1 MDVDSILDGG
11 IPVGAGITEI
21 CGLPGTGKSQL
32 CMQLAV
38 TVQVPSGMS
47 GIGGHA
53 LFIDTEGSFSAERT
67 AMMAT
72 AMSEHVKRR
81 GGDQEHWD
89 YETILRHIQ
98 VIRVFDHVELL
109 AAVGGLGHYIR
120 VHPLVKLVVI
130 DSIAFPFR
138 QALKSQ
144 IAERNAALSSI
155 AKSLLHLA
163 ARYDL
168 AVVVTNHM
176 TTRLSDQ
183 MVVPSLGPSWAHI
196 PSLRLVLTLDENGR
210 RAVVD
215 KAVSLPSQS
224 AEFCLNNNGL
234 RDCPRDV
241 DR

>member
-1 MDVDSILDGG
+1 
-11 IPVGAGITEI
+11 
-21 CGLPGTGKSQL
+21 
-32 CMQLAV
+32 
-38 TVQVPSGMS
+38 
-47 GIGGHA
+47 
-53 LFIDTEGSFSAERT
+53 
-67 AMMAT
+67 MAT

-89 YETILRHIQ
+89 YETILR
-98 VIRVFDHVELL
+98 RT
-109 AAVGGLGHYIR
+109 AAINPITHKSSRHSGNTSVRSRRTIGGCGRPGPL
-120 VHPLVKLVVI
+120 HPCTSAGEACGDRLHCLSVSVRE
-130 DSIAFPFR
+130 PGCEYCR